1 MSPEAIRLAFVAACE
16 AELAALKPGNVHVH
30 AEGHGMTVAEFRT
43 SAAVA
48 SGPLCAAGSGL
59 GARILDAVEATRA
72 AVGQNTNL
80 GIVLLCAPLAMAAE
94 RAGEER
100 SDQGLHASICQEA
113 RLGSPSAGH
122 SNGLSGPLEPLASS
136 AQTRQGRAAPGA
148 ALLKQVDSKGEP
160 LAEFEAEPQPCLTSR
175 SEGLPASL
183 CRVLDGAGPE
193 DAAAVFRA
201 IALAAP
207 GGLGEV
213 AEHDVRAPPAVSLDV
228 AMGAAAHRDSIARQW
243 SGRFADILGAED
255 DADPGAEARPWTTG
269 LGLAAHTEA
278 VARGLGEAA
287 ATQLV
292 FLRFLAAWPDSHVAR
307 CHGVAVA
314 EAVREE
320 ARAWLR
326 RFEADSAAV
335 QAGLLAWDAA
345 LKRRGINPG
354 TTADLTVAV
363 LFALRIERGLQ
374 AAGDAGCV
382 RRVPGP
388 AGRAQ

>member
-1 MSPEAIRLAFVAACE
+1 MSPEAIRRAFVAACE

-48 SGPLCAAGSGL
+48 SVPLCAAGSGL
-59 GARILDAVEATRA
+59 GARILGAVQATRA

-94 RAGEER
+94 RAPYQR
-100 SDQGLHASICQEA
+100 SRASGHQQA
-113 RLGSPSAGH
+113 RLGS
-122 SNGLSGPLEPLASS
+122 
-136 AQTRQGRAAPGA
+136 AQTRPVLEGGGRAAPGP
-148 ALLKQVDSKGEP
+148 ALLKQVDSEGEP
-160 LAEFEAEPQPCLTSR
+160 LAELEARCLKAGPQPCLPAR
-175 SEGLPASL
+175 SEGLRASL
-183 CRVLDGAGPE
+183 RRVLDGAGPE

-201 IALAAP
+201 ITLAAP

-243 SGRFADILGAED
+243 SVRLADILGAED
-255 DADPGAEARPWTTG
+255 GADPGVEATPSTTG
-269 LGLAAHTEA
+269 LGLAAHAEA

-307 CHGVAVA
+307 RHGLAVA
-314 EAVREE
+314 AAVREE

-326 RFEADSAAV
+326 RVEADAAAA

-354 TTADLTVAV
+354 TTADLTVAT
-363 LFALRIERGLQ
+363 LFALRIERGLR
-374 AAGDAGCV
+374 AAGDDGCV

-388 AGRAQ
+388 AGQA

>member
-1 MSPEAIRLAFVAACE
+1 VSPEAIRLAFVAACE

-30 AEGHGMTVAEFRT
+30 AAGHGMTVAEFRT

-59 GARILDAVEATRA
+59 GARILGAVEATRA

-94 RAGEER
+94 RVGGGKPR
-100 SDQGLHASICQEA
+100 QRLHAPGRQQA
-113 RLGSPSAGH
+113 RLG
-122 SNGLSGPLEPLASS
+122 S
-136 AQTRQGRAAPGA
+136 AQTRQGRAAPGP
-148 ALLKQVDSKGEP
+148 ALLRQVDSKGEP
-160 LAEFEAEPQPCLTSR
+160 LADEAEPQPCLSAR

-183 CRVLDGAGPE
+183 RRVLDGAGPE

-228 AMGAAAHRDSIARQW
+228 AMRAAAHRDSIARQW
-243 SGRFADILGAED
+243 SGRFAGILGAED
-255 DADPGAEARPWTTG
+255 EADPDEKARPGTAG
-269 LGLAAHTEA
+269 LGLAAHAQA

-307 CHGVAVA
+307 RHGVAVA

-326 RFEADSAAV
+326 RFEADSAAA

-354 TTADLTVAV
+354 TTADLTVAT
-363 LFALRIERGLQ
+363 LFALRIERGLR
-374 AAGDAGCV
+374 AAGYDGCV
-382 RRVPGP
+382 RRVRGP
-388 AGRAQ
+388 AGRAR